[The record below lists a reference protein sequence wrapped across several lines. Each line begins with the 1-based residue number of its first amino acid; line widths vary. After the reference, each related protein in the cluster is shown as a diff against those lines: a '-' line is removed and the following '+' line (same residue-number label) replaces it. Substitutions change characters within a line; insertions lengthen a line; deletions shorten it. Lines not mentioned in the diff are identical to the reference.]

1 MTVFR
6 SRLSRLTMMA
16 LLSAAIGAGTA
27 RAQQAP
33 QISGF
38 QAFLFNSKTGALS
51 PDMLTMEQGLGNVPI
66 GPFASVSTF
75 VVVKIDFGPKQ
86 PVSADAQIRL
96 VAKEAATP
104 HARAATRVILDR
116 RAKLGPVADD
126 GTTHVG
132 FWLAG
137 TGCRNIALRATLT
150 AGATSALKE
159 TALPFICY
167 E

>member
-1 MTVFR
+1 MIA
-6 SRLSRLTMMA
+6 S
-16 LLSAAIGAGTA
+16 LSATTIGAVA
-27 RAQQAP
+27 AHAQQAP
-33 QISGF
+33 EVSGF

-51 PDMLTMEQGLGNVPI
+51 PDVLTMEEGLGNVPI

-86 PVSADAQIRL
+86 PAPVDARVRL

-104 HARAATRVILDR
+104 HARTATRVILDR

-126 GTTHVG
+126 GTAHVG
-132 FWLAG
+132 FWLAD
-137 TGCRNIALRATLT
+137 TGCRNITLRATLT
-150 AGATSALKE
+150 AGATSASKD
-159 TALPFICY
+159 TALPFTCY